1 MKQTKTMLNEKLK
14 THLETAIQAIANAI
28 KEAFAKVS
36 TDEHFNWQSEFDG
49 PRSLEQL
56 RSERELS
63 KLMSSGWGRTG
74 SDGI

>member
-1 MKQTKTMLNEKLK
+1 MKQTKTMLNEKMK

-36 TDEHFNWQSEFDG
+36 TDEHFNWQAEFDG